1 MLNCKQASQLASR
14 AMDEEL
20 SFWKNISLNIH
31 LILCRSCT
39 NFTRQLQF
47 SRKASR
53 QSRTNLNLRLTDE
66 ARQRIANMLNDK
78 QGNG

>member
-14 AMDEEL
+14 AMDEKL
-20 SFWKNISLNIH
+20 PFWKNIALKMH

-47 SRKASR
+47 LRKASR
-53 QSRTNLNLRLTDE
+53 RSRTNLDFQLTDE
-66 ARQRIANMLNDK
+66 ARQRIANTLKDK
-78 QGNG
+78 QGDG

>member
-20 SFWKNISLNIH
+20 SFWKRITLNIH

-47 SRKASR
+47 LRRASR
-53 QSRTNLNLRLTDE
+53 QSRTNQGLRLTNE